1 MRSPSVFLAS
11 AAAALLVACAP
22 RQALHSRYGDR
33 ETIDLNADAGGA
45 GSDRDAFGKAPLP
58 IWSPLTPPETR
69 ALQGR
74 DRAAAGDNR
83 ALLQL
88 AIFASGDRRSDS
100 EYASI
105 NARFEAFVAHE
116 RPLLDKYPDLDRKA
130 ERLLRDMHSAFFKR
144 GVAASGRQPGYDYDQ
159 SAFTG
164 IFADGRFNC
173 VSSAVLYIL
182 LAREFGYAAQ
192 GAVLPHHAYAHLIF
206 PDGRSAE
213 VETTMPDGYE
223 KAHAGAEAP
232 NRPSSWYA
240 ERGLDPKLAL
250 DYARRRLVDPIEL
263 LGFNMRNQHL
273 FALAARDRS
282 RVLECGAWVVPADR
296 GALVDRIAVWEAEF
310 QYLSGRGQWGQAHR
324 MFGIIA
330 PLLPETHLRLAAV
343 YDSARNDHP
352 AWLAYSRARSAL
364 ETGNT
369 DEAIAH
375 CDTALAWIPTG
386 GDAAGAIR
394 GNAMG
399 LLMRVSQ
406 KHVEAGRF
414 PEAERLLL
422 KYPAFA
428 KDSSEYRGNLAWFYA
443 NWSQAAWKKSDWI
456 AAIDRI
462 EKGLAYARPSEAASL
477 EQDLGG
483 AYFNRA
489 LAYRNRGDSHAAA
502 ETLKHCRDRVPRAK
516 ACRQGL

>member
-22 RQALHSRYGDR
+22 RNSLHSRYGDR
-33 ETIDLNADAGGA
+33 DTIDLSADAGDG
-45 GSDRDAFGKAPLP
+45 GFDRATSGKAPLP
-58 IWSPLTPPETR
+58 VWSQLTAPEIR

-100 EYASI
+100 GYASI
-105 NARFEAFVAHE
+105 NARFEAFVARE
-116 RPLLDKYPDLDRKA
+116 RPLLAGYPDLDRKA
-130 ERLLRDMHSAFFKR
+130 ERLLRDMHSAFFKP
-144 GVAASGRQPGYDYDQ
+144 GAAATGPQPGYDYDQ

-192 GAVLPHHAYAHLIF
+192 GAVMPHHAYAHLVF

-223 KAHAGAEAP
+223 KAHAGSEAP
-232 NRPSSWYA
+232 KRPSSWYA
-240 ERGLDPKLAL
+240 ARGLDPKMAL
-250 DYARRRLVDPIEL
+250 DYAQRRLVDPIDL

-273 FALAARDRS
+273 FALPARDRS
-282 RVLECGAWVVPADR
+282 RELECGAWVVPGDR
-296 GALVDRIAVWEAEF
+296 QAQVDRIAVWEVEF
-310 QYLSGRGQWGQAHR
+310 QYLSGHGQWEQAHR
-324 MFGIIA
+324 LFSVIA
-330 PLLPETHLRLAAV
+330 PLLPDVHARLAAAA
-343 YDSARNDHP
+343 DSARNDHP
-352 AWLAYSRARSAL
+352 AWLAYSRARTGL
-364 ETGNT
+364 EVGNT
-369 DEAIAH
+369 DEAIAN
-375 CDTALAWIPTG
+375 CDTALAWIPPG
-386 GDAAGAIR
+386 GDAKGDIR
-394 GNAMG
+394 GNVMG
-399 LLMRVSQ
+399 LLMSVSQ
-406 KHVEAGRF
+406 KYVEAARI

-422 KYPAFA
+422 KYPRFA
-428 KDSSEYRGNLAWFYA
+428 KDSSEYRGNLAWVYS
-443 NWSQAAWKKSDWI
+443 NWSQEAWKKSDWT

-462 EKGLAYARPSEAASL
+462 EKALAYARPKEAASL

-489 LAYRNRGDSHAAA
+489 LAYRNRGDSHTAG
-502 ETLKHCRDRVPRAK
+502 EILKHCRDRVPRAK
-516 ACRQGL
+516 ACRQEL